1 MTGRD
6 GEAGFRSDMQVEQ
19 LGDARHDDL
28 DADAWKALNLRTRY
42 YTTRLHVG
50 ACYLPAFLEEMLREV
65 EEPK

>member
-28 DADAWKALNLRTRY
+28 DADAEGEEGDHLVDDDAAAVADFADDPFALRQ
-42 YTTRLHVG
+42 
-50 ACYLPAFLEEMLREV
+50 EQI
-65 EEPK
+65 K

>member
-28 DADAWKALNLRTRY
+28 DADAEGEEWRRAASYQNL
-42 YTTRLHVG
+42 
-50 ACYLPAFLEEMLREV
+50 
-65 EEPK
+65 